1 MHLHPTNAAP
11 PLTPSDTAHGPRLP
25 IGALS
30 RDGFVLLAK
39 APSGPVWVFE
49 QATLRYLAVNA
60 ACSDFFGY
68 TGDEFS
74 AMRISDIL
82 MQPGLDIAMAAL
94 PAPHASKERMLCA
107 PNRLKDGRMV
117 MVTTRS
123 IAILFEG
130 VPARLCAV
138 EAFTGLRSEA
148 SGAPPA
154 VSDWQSKEVARLKA
168 DLEDRD
174 LFLAQAA
181 HEFRTPLTSILLL
194 AEKMMEKAGTDPVL
208 DATQKSASE
217 IRQCGETLLRQVDQ
231 IIQVARIGAGKL
243 TAEMD
248 RFKVGPLIQSAIE
261 TVSAAARHKG
271 VGIQAVISRDID
283 EIWADDFM
291 LRQMLVNLI
300 ANAVEFTPGG
310 KEVRVDVARCPLG
323 NPCVL
328 VVDQGA
334 GIAPEDHEKLFIP
347 YAQVGIAGRRPKRGS
362 GLGLALVKQ
371 FADAQGISLSVTSI
385 VGAGSRFVLVLPSV
399 PAAVEPAEAA
409 PVGPVPDR
417 VAPTPASEAMLP
429 MPIRVL
435 VVDDNDTNR
444 GLLCDYLVNAGF
456 DARGASDGPTALI
469 LSSQFRP
476 DVVVMDVQMPH
487 MDGLEATRRI
497 REMTDPMLAATP
509 VLGLTALSMIGD
521 RERCIAA
528 GMTDY
533 RSKPFSLRALAALLR
548 ELAARAPRR

>member
-1 MHLHPTNAAP
+1 MSEAA
-11 PLTPSDTAHGPRLP
+11 
-25 IGALS
+25 
-30 RDGFVLLAK
+30 
-39 APSGPVWVFE
+39 SGPVWVFE
-49 QATLRYLAVNA
+49 QATLRYLAVNR
-60 ACSDFFGY
+60 ACTDFFGY
-68 TGDEFS
+68 TQDEFD
-74 AMRISDIL
+74 AMRVTDIL
-82 MQPGLDIAMAAL
+82 AQPWLDLAMTSL
-94 PAPHASKERMLCA
+94 PTPHASEEGTMCSS
-107 PNRLKDGRMV
+107 NRLKDGRIV

-130 VPARLCAV
+130 LPARLCTV
-138 EAFTGLRSEA
+138 EPCPGASPEA
-148 SGAPPA
+148 SGSPPA
-154 VSDWQSKEVARLKA
+154 DSGWQCQEVARLKA
-168 DLEDRD
+168 NLEDRD

-194 AEKMMEKAGTDPVL
+194 AEKMMEKAGTDPAL
-208 DATQKSASE
+208 DATQKGASE
-217 IRQCGETLLRQVDQ
+217 IRQCGETLLRQVDR

-243 TAEMD
+243 AAEMD

-271 VGIQAVISRDID
+271 VSIQAVISRDID

-291 LRQMLVNLI
+291 LRQMLVNLM
-300 ANAVEFTPGG
+300 ANAVEFTPAG

-323 NPCVL
+323 NPRVL

-347 YAQVGIAGRRPKRGS
+347 YAQVGLAGRRPKRGS

-385 VGAGSRFVLVLPSV
+385 VGAGSRFILVLPSV
-399 PAAVEPAEAA
+399 PAAVGRAEAA

-417 VAPTPASEAMLP
+417 VAPAPTSEAMLA

-456 DARGASDGPTALI
+456 DVRGASDGPTALI
-469 LSSQFRP
+469 LMPQFRP
-476 DVVVMDVQMPH
+476 DIVVMDVQMPH
-487 MDGLEATRRI
+487 MNGMEATRRI
-497 REMTDPMLAATP
+497 RETTDSVLAATP

-521 RERCIAA
+521 RDRCIAA